1 MKKIIISAIAVIA
14 AATLCACGS
23 SSTVNEAVN
32 AAKQKK
38 IENMSYELAAGNYK
52 LVDMTDLGSDKTD
65 LINEDSYTE
74 NTITLFENGEFVFT
88 VALDE
93 NAQTKTGSYQITQ
106 NGVVT
111 LDADTYIASKA
122 EAILCDG
129 ETLIFDGKLGSQKA
143 VSLVY
148 KKAVAE
154 EENTLNES
162 ENTEIKTDAENQA
175 EENTEI
181 ISEDNT
187 QTTETEG

>member
-14 AATLCACGS
+14 ATTLCACGS

-52 LVDMTDLGSDKTD
+52 LIDMTDLGADKTD
-65 LINEDSYTE
+65 LINEESFSE
-74 NTITLFENGEFVFT
+74 NTITLSENGEFVFT

-93 NAQTKTGSYQITQ
+93 KAETKTGSYQITQ

-111 LDADTYIASKA
+111 LDGETYIASKG
-122 EAILCDG
+122 EVILCDG

-148 KKAVAE
+148 KKSVAE
-154 EENTLNES
+154 EENNQNES
-162 ENTEIKTDAENQA
+162 ENTETQTEPGNQTDD
-175 EENTEI
+175 NTETT
-181 ISEDNT
+181 SEDNT
-187 QTTETEG
+187 QTPEMEG